1 MNPGDVFTI
10 VYPFVMD
17 SVWIDPETGAPEDS
31 WRPGTT
37 EQYIDPFGGTDTFAH
52 GEGTCTYTVVST
64 HKPGTYPLRVFYTRE
79 YTDPDG
85 HTFGSGKLQ
94 VHSLTHFRRLIKG
107 YRQEYQI
114 GRAAE

>member
-10 VYPFVMD
+10 VYPFVSYD
-17 SVWIDPETGAPEDS
+17 AYTDPATGAPEEA
-31 WRPGTT
+31 WRPGTI
-37 EQYIDPFGGTDTFAH
+37 EIDPDYHENAQYAADD
-52 GEGTCTYTVVST
+52 EGTCTYTVVST